1 MAATAPPS
9 QAQRRKVRVYD
20 FTQSES
26 FDRNELRVVKVALDG
41 FGRRAGR
48 LLSSHLR
55 VALRVEV
62 GEMTQVSWSQASQT
76 LEEPAHVCSFSLTP
90 LPGKAVLHLPLSLSM
105 HLVDLAF
112 GGLGEGPFPKR
123 ALSEVEQ
130 SVVAKLGEE
139 MLEELVPSL
148 SAAQVTAVAS
158 PAHLS
163 SAVLVQMPAPQS
175 TFLVTELNV
184 TVPQSGAYKA
194 RLCLPLLMLK
204 PALPSLAGETTNEG
218 AGGDAT
224 ARMVAE
230 RLLDVEVEAAIRFPS
245 IRLSSSAITA
255 LEPGDVVP
263 LKVVLDE
270 PLELAV
276 GELVR
281 AHVMPGRSGRRFS
294 CTVVD
299 IESESDR

>member
-1 MAATAPPS
+1 M
-9 QAQRRKVRVYD
+9 QARQRKVRAYD
-20 FTQSES
+20 FSQSES
-26 FDRNELRVVKVALDG
+26 FDRNELRVVRVALDG

-55 VALRVEV
+55 VALRVEI
-62 GEMTQVSWSQASQT
+62 GEMTQASWSAISQT
-76 LEEPAHVCSFSLTP
+76 LEEPAHVCSFSLAP
-90 LPGKAVLHLPLSLSM
+90 LPGKAVLHLPLALSM

-130 SVVAKLGEE
+130 AVVAKLSEE
-139 MLEELVPSL
+139 MLDELVTSL
-148 SAAQVTAVAS
+148 AAAQVVAVAS
-158 PAHLS
+158 PVHLS

-175 TFLVTELNV
+175 TFLVIELSV
-184 TVPQSGAYKA
+184 SVPQSGSYKA

-204 PALPSLAGETTNEG
+204 PALPSLSGEATNDST
-218 AGGDAT
+218 GGEAT
-224 ARMVAE
+224 VRLVAD
-230 RLLDVEVEAAIRFPS
+230 RLMDVEVEAAIRFPS
-245 IRLSSSAITA
+245 IRLPSSAITA

-276 GELVR
+276 GDLVQ

-299 IESESDR
+299 VGSESDR